1 MKGLLTEMCSG
12 RAGVGAVLRGK
23 RGTSLQEVVSTG
35 PGAAEE
41 GCGMPRPRGTG
52 QGRRC
57 GGHRL
62 AQVRGELPRQAKWG
76 RGTPPLSLLASEL
89 VLVTP
94 LSEPEV
100 GCEGRP
106 PPICRGH
113 FPAERGTRGQVEPA
127 PHSPCPRWTHAV
139 G

>member
-41 GCGMPRPRGTG
+41 GYGMPRPRGTG

-62 AQVRGELPRQAKWG
+62 AQVRGELPQQAKWG
-76 RGTPPLSLLASEL
+76 RGTPPSLPAGLRARASH
-89 VLVTP
+89 
-94 LSEPEV
+94 
-100 GCEGRP
+100 P
-106 PPICRGH
+106 PVRTGS
-113 FPAERGTRGQVEPA
+113 GV
-127 PHSPCPRWTHAV
+127 
-139 G
+139 